1 MERAKAKDRKV
12 GYLVRRHMSHSCI
25 PMVNEVKIRVK
36 VQLRMLAK
44 DWAQDL
50 FTVQRIHLDDSN
62 SVFFRVRKSNAG
74 MKEKHRA
81 DL

>member
-1 MERAKAKDRKV
+1 MVNPFIGRKEN
-12 GYLVRRHMSHSCI
+12 Y
-25 PMVNEVKIRVK
+25 PVNEVKIRVK

-62 SVFFRVRKSNAG
+62 SVFFNSSSPQNPSLEPKPRPKFNLHHVNATS
-74 MKEKHRA
+74 
-81 DL
+81 

>member
-1 MERAKAKDRKV
+1 M
-12 GYLVRRHMSHSCI
+12 
-25 PMVNEVKIRVK
+25 NEVKIRVK

-50 FTVQRIHLDDSN
+50 FTVQRIHLDDYN